1 MSGSKLSDRTWWVRL
16 YRVAFGLLIIA
27 AAVYQLDRTGK
38 WANFFSFFT
47 IQSNLIG
54 SAVSLIGAIALP
66 GASRKWDLVRGA
78 AAIYL
83 VLTGIVYNT
92 LLVGLDES
100 LQTSEPW
107 VNNVLH
113 RIIPLVMVID
123 FLIIPLGHRI
133 RWREALVWTIYP
145 MVYLA
150 YSLIRG
156 PIVDWYPY
164 PFLDPRED
172 GGYPRVAL
180 YCVAIL
186 VGFLGFIWLMT
197 ELNAWRRGER
207 TTPASSAPDLA
218 SPSSP

>member
-54 SAVSLIGAIALP
+54 SAVLLIGAIALP

-92 LLVGLDES
+92 LLVGLAAVHHGGQLE
-100 LQTSEPW
+100 
-107 VNNVLH
+107 VVLG
-113 RIIPLVMVID
+113 ID
-123 FLIIPLGHRI
+123 HDVVQRQP
-133 RWREALVWTIYP
+133 V
-145 MVYLA
+145 LA
-150 YSLIRG
+150 
-156 PIVDWYPY
+156 V
-164 PFLDPRED
+164 
-172 GGYPRVAL
+172 
-180 YCVAIL
+180 
-186 VGFLGFIWLMT
+186 T
-197 ELNAWRRGER
+197 
-207 TTPASSAPDLA
+207 
-218 SPSSP
+218 